1 MEGGTRWVRFLKLAS
16 YLIKNDLQ
24 LAKEDVYMDFYLPG
38 KGDLDAIVSTHSCV
52 KDLWG
57 EVVTLCESCVGMISL
72 DKVAQMWIQP
82 RSFKQVN
89 HNKDFGIGLS
99 TGRLLIPA

>member
-1 MEGGTRWVRFLKLAS
+1 MEGSTRWVRFLKLAS

-24 LAKEDVYMDFYLPG
+24 LAKEDVYMDFFFKIQG
-38 KGDLDAIVSTHSCV
+38 GLDAILSTNSYV
-52 KDLWG
+52 KALWG

-72 DKVAQMWIQP
+72 DKVAQMWIRL
-82 RSFKQVN
+82 RSLEQVN

-99 TGRLLIPA
+99 AGRLLIPA